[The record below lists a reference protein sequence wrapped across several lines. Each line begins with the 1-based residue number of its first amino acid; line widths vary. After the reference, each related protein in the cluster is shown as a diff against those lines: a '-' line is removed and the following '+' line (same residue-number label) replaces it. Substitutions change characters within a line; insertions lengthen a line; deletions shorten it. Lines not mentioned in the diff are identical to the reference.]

1 MARSKKQNKKRQQQ
15 QARKRE
21 KRRQAMQ
28 RGAAPS
34 APSPSH
40 CHPPI
45 HVTADRTVTA
55 DPFTVLGLPPG
66 ASPEA
71 IQAAWRDAML
81 AYPPEQ
87 HPDKATALRQAR
99 DRLLDPERFIEREL
113 GVLHIPRPEA
123 FGLSAPTTAPE
134 KLDALGRLL
143 GQAALYAL
151 VEEALWGE
159 ALKKRY
165 RRRR

>member
-1 MARSKKQNKKRQQQ
+1 MARKNKRSKKRRQQIRKRKQRQ
-15 QARKRE
+15 QATQ
-21 KRRQAMQ
+21 RR
-28 RGAAPS
+28 S
-34 APSPSH
+34 APVASQQTH

-45 HVTADRTVTA
+45 HVGADRTIVA

-66 ASPEA
+66 ATPEA
-71 IQAAWRDAML
+71 IQTAWRNAML
-81 AYPPEQ
+81 EYPPEQ
-87 HPDKATALRQAR
+87 HPDKATTLRQAR
-99 DRLLDPERFIEREL
+99 DRLLAPERFIEREL
-113 GVLHIPRPEA
+113 GVLHVPRPEA
-123 FGLSAPTTAPE
+123 FNLSVSTEAPE